1 MMKKSVYSLVL
12 MDDVVDAIDRMAYSM
27 NTSRSNLINQILAE
41 RVSFVTPEM
50 RMRDIFSRI
59 EKLMDSRFQMLEQPS
74 EAMMSVKSPLKY
86 KYKPT
91 IKYSVELF
99 RSFEGGVGRLKV
111 SFRTQ
116 SRHFID
122 ILNQFFILWHVL
134 ENEYLESVYRDG
146 VPWEL
151 RDINFTRDFYA
162 PNPEKLTDDD
172 IAKAIGSYIVLLDEC
187 IKIFFERINN
197 IESAKR
203 IIEDKYRKHL
213 KKGLVIV

>member
-1 MMKKSVYSLVL
+1 MKKSVYSLVL
-12 MDDVVDAIDRMAYSM
+12 MDDVVEAIDAMAYSM

-59 EKLMDSRFQMLEQPS
+59 EKLMDSRFQLLDQS
-74 EAMMSVKSPLKY
+74 SDSMMSVKSPLKY

-116 SRHFID
+116 SRALID
-122 ILNQFFILWHVL
+122 AINRFFEIWQQI
-134 ENEYLESVYRDG
+134 EEKYLSGVFVNG
-146 VPWEL
+146 VPW
-151 RDINFTRDFYA
+151 DMSYVSFTRDFYA
-162 PNPEKLTDDD
+162 PDSDKLTDGD
-172 IAKAIGSYIVLLDEC
+172 IADAISGYISLLDEC
-187 IKIFFERINN
+187 IKIYFENADN
-197 IESAKR
+197 ADEAKKL
-203 IIEDKYRKHL
+203 IDKRYCEQL
-213 KKGLVIV
+213 KKGLVIL